1 VAAANGRV
9 AARVASW
16 ASWAGVPHCRAWLG
30 AGLQQA
36 RRMPVAQLAGALL
49 AAGPTLLAVFAL
61 LGRPPLSWPTLAG
74 LRLFVPGTAA
84 LALLWEGEAHLVARW
99 RRCDLAAARWW
110 VLAGYAP
117 LALAWGLAGL
127 LYLPAVHHWF
137 VYVPSVKPA
146 MAIAVLAPAAALKLL
161 LLAMVLRERL
171 LAWIWCRRYVLAALA
186 YAGAALLAKPSLWQ
200 IDLPGWFVPA
210 AREVLAGHL
219 LRIYQ
224 LRADVM
230 GTLAP
235 LEHGPLTPLFYAPF
249 VALAEAAGKS
259 DFLRLGALF
268 PLAGV
273 LLVDALMAYQ
283 VTRALHDL
291 APQLSERY
299 RFGLYVVILFSPL
312 LWFASVWLVHLESLQ
327 ALLAVAALR
336 LLWRGRAGWAGAA
349 LGVAMLLKH
358 DAAIVAA
365 PLAIVLAL
373 AGRRREALILALVAG
388 AVLAA
393 GLLPFAIAAPDDFAY
408 NFFGYDAIK
417 PIYGLTIWKASY
429 DSGLEPLI
437 MRWDS
442 LAIGLLIIAGAVALG
457 LTWRLSWRGPRSAL
471 EEGLAGNWPLL
482 LLCWQ
487 GVVLGQLTWLGLATW
502 QYPHYFVTGFVALLV
517 WETAG
522 LARRAAPATDGRPT
536 WRVDRGI
543 ATGEDGRAAPAAD
556 SEAGWPL
563 LSLLFLFVPYNLQA
577 HFPSNVGKAGGS
589 FVVARAAAQ
598 LAFLYGCFVAVWL
611 RVVPVQGTAGG
622 EHSIDVER
630 QRKVERRRKLAAVE
644 VDDRPFLATERHR
657 QAAVGSSQH
666 PALKLHR

>member
-1 VAAANGRV
+1 MAVTDGRAV
-9 AARVASW
+9 ESWARRPIVLQGRAWVSAGTRQAARVSA
-16 ASWAGVPHCRAWLG
+16 
-30 AGLQQA
+30 
-36 RRMPVAQLAGALL
+36 AQLAAGLL
-49 AAGPTLLAVFAL
+49 AAGPTLLAIFML

-84 LALLWEGEAHLVARW
+84 LALLWEGEARLVAWRW
-99 RRCDLAAARWW
+99 RWDLAAARWW

-117 LALAWGLAGL
+117 LGLSWGLNGL

-146 MAIAVLAPAAALKLL
+146 MAAAVLAPAAAVKLL
-161 LLAMVLRERL
+161 LVAGALREPLR
-171 LAWIWCRRYVLAALA
+171 AWAWRWRHVLAALA
-186 YAGAALLAKPSLWQ
+186 YASAALLAKPSLWQ

-210 AREVLAGHL
+210 AREVLSGHL

-230 GTLAP
+230 GTPAP

-259 DFLRLGALF
+259 DFLRVGAVF

-273 LLVDALMAYQ
+273 LLVDALLAYQ

-299 RFGLYVVILFSPL
+299 QFGLYVLILFSPL
-312 LWFASVWLVHLESLQ
+312 LWFSSVWLVHLESLQ
-327 ALLAVAALR
+327 ALLAVVALR

-349 LGVAMLLKH
+349 LGTAMLLKH
-358 DAAIVAA
+358 DAALVAA

-373 AGRRREALILALVAG
+373 AGRRREALALALVAG
-388 AVLAA
+388 TLVAA
-393 GLLPFAIAAPDDFAY
+393 GLLPFAIAAPADFAY

-442 LAIGLLIIAGAVALG
+442 LVIGLLVIASAAALG
-457 LTWRLSWRGPRSAL
+457 VAWRASRRGQWPAL
-471 EEGLAGNWPLL
+471 EEGREPRLAGNRPLL
-482 LLCWQ
+482 LLCWKA
-487 GVVLGQLTWLGLATW
+487 VVLGQLTWLGLATW
-502 QYPHYFVTGFVALLV
+502 QYPHYFVTGFVTLLV
-517 WETAG
+517 WETAGVAERAAPAADGPPAWQIDNGMLAG
-522 LARRAAPATDGRPT
+522 LARRAAPAADG
-536 WRVDRGI
+536 
-543 ATGEDGRAAPAAD
+543 
-556 SEAGWPL
+556 EAGWPL

-577 HFPSNVGKAGGS
+577 HFPSNVGKAGGP
-589 FVVARAAAQ
+589 FVIARAAAQ
-598 LAFLYGCFVAVWL
+598 LAFLYGGFVAVWL
-611 RVVPVQGTAGG
+611 RTTPAQGAASD
-622 EHSIDVER
+622 ERSIDTG
-630 QRKVERRRKLAAVE
+630 RRRELATVE
-644 VDDRPFLATERHR
+644 VDNRSFLAAQRHR
-657 QAAVGSSQH
+657 
-666 PALKLHR
+666 

>member
-1 VAAANGRV
+1 MAATDGRAV
-9 AARVASW
+9 ESWARRPLALQGRAWVSAGTRRAARVSVAPL
-16 ASWAGVPHCRAWLG
+16 AAG
-30 AGLQQA
+30 
-36 RRMPVAQLAGALL
+36 LL
-49 AAGPTLLAVFAL
+49 AAGPTLLVIFTL

-84 LALLWEGEAHLVARW
+84 LALLWEGEARLVARRW
-99 RRCDLAAARWW
+99 RWDLATARRW

-117 LALAWGLAGL
+117 LGLSWGLDGL
-127 LYLPAVHHWF
+127 LYVPAVHHWF

-146 MAIAVLAPAAALKLL
+146 MAVAVLAPAAAVKLL
-161 LLAMVLRERL
+161 LVAGALREPLR
-171 LAWIWCRRYVLAALA
+171 AWAWRRRHLLAALA

-210 AREVLAGHL
+210 AREVLSGHL

-230 GTLAP
+230 GTPAP

-259 DFLRLGALF
+259 DFLRVGAVF

-273 LLVDALMAYQ
+273 LLVDALLAYQ

-299 RFGLYVVILFSPL
+299 RFGLYVLILFSPL
-312 LWFASVWLVHLESLQ
+312 LWFSSVWLVHLESLQ
-327 ALLAVAALR
+327 ALLAVVALR

-349 LGVAMLLKH
+349 LGTAMLLKH
-358 DAAIVAA
+358 DAALVAA

-373 AGRRREALILALVAG
+373 AGRRREALALALVAG
-388 AVLAA
+388 MLVAA
-393 GLLPFAIAAPDDFAY
+393 GLLPFAIAAPADFAY

-442 LAIGLLIIAGAVALG
+442 LVIGLLVIAGAAALG
-457 LTWRLSWRGPRSAL
+457 VAWRASWRGQWPAREAGREPR
-471 EEGLAGNWPLL
+471 LAGNRPLL
-482 LLCWQ
+482 LLCWKA
-487 GVVLGQLTWLGLATW
+487 VVLGQLTWLGLATW
-502 QYPHYFVTGFVALLV
+502 QYPHYFVTGFVTLLV

-522 LARRAAPATDGRPT
+522 LA
-536 WRVDRGI
+536 
-543 ATGEDGRAAPAAD
+543 GRAAPAAD
-556 SEAGWPL
+556 GLPAWQMDSGMLAGLAGRAAPAADGEAGWPL

-577 HFPSNVGKAGGS
+577 HFPSNVGKAGGP

-611 RVVPVQGTAGG
+611 RTMPAQGTA
-622 EHSIDVER
+622 SDER
-630 QRKVERRRKLAAVE
+630 STDAGRRRELATVE
-644 VDDRPFLATERHR
+644 VDDRSFLAAQRHR
-657 QAAVGSSQH
+657 
-666 PALKLHR
+666 